1 MEIGEVVV
9 WISFI
14 TFPLV
19 SVILA
24 CIYGNQDQEEEKQ
37 ELRSPVLLP
46 HFPYAQQ
53 SGLQDPVTCPIC
65 LDKLRHGQ
73 LCSEVPACRHT
84 FHEACI
90 RAWAMKTN
98 SCPLCRV
105 KIVPAANDMV

>member
-1 MEIGEVVV
+1 MDLFHYFPARERHPCLHLRQSRPRGGE
-9 WISFI
+9 
-14 TFPLV
+14 
-19 SVILA
+19 
-24 CIYGNQDQEEEKQ
+24 E